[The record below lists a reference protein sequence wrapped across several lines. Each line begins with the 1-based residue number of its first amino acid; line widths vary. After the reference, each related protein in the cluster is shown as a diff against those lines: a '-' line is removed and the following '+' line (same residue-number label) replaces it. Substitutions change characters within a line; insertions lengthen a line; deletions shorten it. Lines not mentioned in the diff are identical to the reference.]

1 MNRYMFWLIGLLG
14 LALIVAPFVLGF
26 NDGSTAM
33 WSSIVLG
40 AVILVVSV
48 LEGVLRDLSTWE
60 YWLAGLAGIL
70 AVVAPFVLQ
79 FNTAVQSTP
88 MWTSIILGALVT
100 LLCIFELSAENPQ
113 TQ

>member
-1 MNRYMFWLIGLLG
+1 MNRYMFWLTGLLG
-14 LALIVAPFVLGF
+14 LALILAPFVLGF
-26 NDGSTAM
+26 NNDTNAL

-48 LEGVLRDLSTWE
+48 LEGALRDLSNWE

-79 FNTAVQSTP
+79 FNTAEQSTQ
-88 MWTSIILGALVT
+88 MWASIILGAVVT
-100 LLCIFELSAENPQ
+100 LLCIYELSTEQ
-113 TQ
+113 TQSQ